1 MLKLEALM
9 DIKDLHRQGHSIR
22 TIVELTGLA
31 RNTVRRV
38 LREQSPCPAKQRGRS
53 SQLDSFKPYLQ
64 QRHDECALSAVR
76 LLEEIRAMGYAG
88 GIDVVRR
95 FIHS

>member
-1 MLKLEALM
+1 M
-9 DIKDLHRQGHSIR
+9 
-22 TIVELTGLA
+22 TGLA

-38 LREQSPCPAKQRGRS
+38 LREQAPHPAKQRARS
-53 SQLDSFKPYLQ
+53 SQLDPFKPYLE
-64 QRHDECALSAVR
+64 RRYAECALSAVR

-95 FIHS
+95 FIRSLTP